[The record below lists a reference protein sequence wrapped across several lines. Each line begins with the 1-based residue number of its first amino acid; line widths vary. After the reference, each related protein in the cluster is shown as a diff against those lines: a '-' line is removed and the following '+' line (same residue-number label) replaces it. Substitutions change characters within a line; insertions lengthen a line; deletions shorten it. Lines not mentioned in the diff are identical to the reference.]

1 MAAIRRRASSVT
13 PATVTRARIWF
24 VWGAVVLLLA
34 AATASRVSAHGE
46 AADEPFL
53 KVLTTAFHD
62 VTITPTD
69 IKVGEPV
76 TITGTIRVLDT
87 WPYTL
92 KAPEM
97 AYLTAVVPGPVFVM
111 KERVINGASAPHSI
125 FIQRGG
131 VYQFRMVV
139 LGRSPGRWHV
149 HPGLAVNGTGTLIGP
164 GEWIN
169 VTGEAAA
176 FSFPLTLLNGQN
188 INNLDT
194 FGAQFV
200 WWFPFVGFLVGVVWM
215 LWWTLAHRT
224 ITNLAVTIQIPLN
237 DDAPDIGLITPT
249 DHK

>member
-1 MAAIRRRASSVT
+1 MSPIRLRASSLV
-13 PATVTRARIWF
+13 PAAIKHGWRWIVG
-24 VWGAVVLLLA
+24 GAVSLMLA
-34 AATASRVSAHGE
+34 ATTPSTLSAHGE

-62 VTITPTD
+62 VSVTPTD

-111 KERVINGASAPHSI
+111 KERVINGAAAPHSI

-139 LGRSPGRWHV
+139 LGRQPGRWHV
-149 HPGLAVNGTGTLIGP
+149 
-164 GEWIN
+164 
-169 VTGEAAA
+169 
-176 FSFPLTLLNGQN
+176 
-188 INNLDT
+188 
-194 FGAQFV
+194 
-200 WWFPFVGFLVGVVWM
+200 
-215 LWWTLAHRT
+215 
-224 ITNLAVTIQIPLN
+224 
-237 DDAPDIGLITPT
+237 
-249 DHK
+249 